1 MSRRAHNVGQSTQVT
16 AHSLAILGE
25 HTHTLDSVPLDL
37 SRSFADLREL
47 DAVLSSSM
55 TLLAAKITEL
65 TVMLENKTESK
76 EKCLWLL
83 AQIAEEATRLKVGG
97 DDKIRV
103 ACHAADTLRAHNSH
117 MKELMNAIPD
127 RDFDNIEPLGRRTIF
142 PHVAT
147 RSYMPLGGSGEGGR
161 RQRRAAHSSL
171 LTSSAVDASPNKRK
185 RVTGRDDEAEVVA
198 KTPRKDR
205 QGEPSRQRVTA
216 RNRRPERATSPA
228 ESLVSVASHM
238 PPAPQATGNPP
249 NSRASIKRSRAA
261 HNANTPGHNTMDPSP
276 HIFDLWSPPE
286 AHRYHLPLWYQERCD
301 HKRDRPSDNCRYY
314 VTLSFLDIPDLASL
328 SHVHPVLAQYAEDP
342 VLHRFRLQVVAPSRV
357 SHSLFRQS
365 SAGVP
370 LRPTVPDLVHRGI
383 IRGLGIERRW
393 RAGMYF
399 HSQHM
404 VTQYENSLRLQRT
417 HAGNVIEST
426 LRRRS
431 TSTLSH
437 VYSERMLPEESASP
451 AISPSLIPTMRKL
464 KWSLQRDRLAKLVK
478 ARSDLVRNGG
488 VVTWLEG
495 RGKTV
500 MRKENE
506 RVRLALCPGIS
517 SIVQFYEGLSR

>member
-276 HIFDLWSPPE
+276 HIFDVHPPSSATHPSLPAPFVNG
-286 AHRYHLPLWYQERCD
+286 AHIMDSGGEWAAGLLPGPGIPPVRDFAHAPAENGEEGAGNPPIEGDAENDDGRTYCFCNRQSFGDMIACDDSHCEREWFHLPCIGL
-301 HKRDRPSDNCRYY
+301 
-314 VTLSFLDIPDLASL
+314 
-328 SHVHPVLAQYAEDP
+328 
-342 VLHRFRLQVVAPSRV
+342 
-357 SHSLFRQS
+357 
-365 SAGVP
+365 
-370 LRPTVPDLVHRGI
+370 TVPPA
-383 IRGLGIERRW
+383 GLWFCSVCEAK
-393 RAGMYF
+393 RA
-399 HSQHM
+399 
-404 VTQYENSLRLQRT
+404 
-417 HAGNVIEST
+417 
-426 LRRRS
+426 
-431 TSTLSH
+431 
-437 VYSERMLPEESASP
+437 
-451 AISPSLIPTMRKL
+451 RK
-464 KWSLQRDRLAKLVK
+464 S
-478 ARSDLVRNGG
+478 
-488 VVTWLEG
+488 G
-495 RGKTV
+495 RGGKK
-500 MRKENE
+500 R
-506 RVRLALCPGIS
+506 PGGGRAAPRNTS
-517 SIVQFYEGLSR
+517 A